1 MAEKQAVDLG
11 ALLRTVDKIEPVLRE
26 NTALGER
33 ICRLP
38 DASMNAMKE
47 AGLYRMWIPKTLGGL
62 ELDPMTV
69 FEVLEAIARID
80 AAASWN
86 LFMGITPTLMG
97 SWLSEDAASEIYS
110 DGLVMAGALFP
121 PLPAAPV
128 QGGYRLNGRA
138 PFVSGCHAAS
148 WFIFASMVVE
158 DGQPKT
164 DDLGNPI
171 ALAAF
176 VPRSDVEIV
185 ENWDTLGMRGTGSH
199 DVVVTDAFVPEHLA
213 PLFVPYGEHP
223 PGPAF
228 QGPLY
233 RLAIWSAAPAAVAVS
248 LGIARAAI
256 EDVVHLAQQK
266 TPAYTETPLRERPV
280 TQSQIA
286 QAEGPRGLTSC
297 RA

>member
-1 MAEKQAVDLG
+1 MNEKQAVDLR
-11 ALLRTVDKIEPVLRE
+11 ALLRTVDKIKPTLRE

-38 DASMNAMKE
+38 DTSMNAMRE
-47 AGLYRMWIPKTLGGL
+47 AGLYRMWVPKTLGGL

-86 LFMGITPTLMG
+86 LFMGVTPTLMG
-97 SWLSEDAASEIYS
+97 AWLSEDAASTIYS

-128 QGGYRLNGRA
+128 QGGYLLSGRA
-138 PFVSGCHAAS
+138 PFVSGCHAAT
-148 WFIFASMVVE
+148 WYVFASMVVE

-164 DDLGNPI
+164 DGMGNPI

-176 VPRSDVEIV
+176 VPRSEVEIV

-199 DVVVTDAFVPEHLA
+199 DVVLKDAFIPEQLA
-213 PLFVPYGEHP
+213 PLFVPYGDHP

-233 RLAIWSAAPAAVAVS
+233 RLAIWSATPAAVAVS

-256 EDVVHLAQQK
+256 EDVVRLAHQK
-266 TPAYTETPLRERPV
+266 TPAYTVTPLRERPV
-280 TQSQIA
+280 T
-286 QAEGPRGLTSC
+286 
-297 RA
+297 